1 MRRLLLPAAV
11 CAVAVSV
18 VAVVN
23 AGGRSTVTLR
33 FDEKSTL
40 FKVIDNPPTDAG
52 QAPESGDI
60 VLFASDLTS
69 GGRKVGTN
77 RGFCTVV
84 DPPKAECSA
93 TFFFNARGSLG
104 GVDTFDFSSNKPQAI
119 AVMGG
124 TGSYRGTRGE
134 ARVTQVSATLAHWVV
149 RLTR

>member
-11 CAVAVSV
+11 CAVAVTV

-23 AGGRSTVTLR
+23 AGGKSTVTLR

-77 RGFCTVV
+77 RGFCTVAV
-84 DPPKAECSA
+84 VSVALPDSVSTDPKL
-93 TFFFNARGSLG
+93 T
-104 GVDTFDFSSNKPQAI
+104 
-119 AVMGG
+119 GG
-124 TGSYRGTRGE
+124 TLQLQLCAITAAGAAASPNAMNAYRSNVV
-134 ARVTQVSATLAHWVV
+134 ASAIIG
-149 RLTR
+149 R